1 MLYVSVVSHSD
12 SVHSLHVVREIGFG
26 FICVDNAMRMHR
38 IDEHVGHLRLHVGEA
53 GVGKSEGGPVFLMSN
68 PFRGRC
74 SSSLEV
80 QGCKMRRWYDRR
92 TNLHK
97 RALVVLTPFE
107 NVFELFV

>member
-1 MLYVSVVSHSD
+1 MSVVSHSD

-68 PFRGRC
+68 THFVVDVHLRWRC
-74 SSSLEV
+74 KDVKCVDGMIEEQICIS
-80 QGCKMRRWYDRR
+80 
-92 TNLHK
+92 
-97 RALVVLTPFE
+97 
-107 NVFELFV
+107 ELL